1 MSLAVFDGDLNAHDA
16 TEPADL
22 RMHELRHT
30 TVTLLIDAGAH
41 PKAIQPQLGHSS
53 IAVTLD
59 TYGHLFPSYLGE
71 LAERLEESRDAVLQ
85 QAAAS
90 PRPIEVKAPRLAQV
104 ERGRTQ

>member
-1 MSLAVFDGDLNAHDA
+1 VSLAVFDGDLNAHDA

-41 PKAIQPQLGHSS
+41 PKAIQQQLGHSS
-53 IAVTLD
+53 ITVTLD
-59 TYGHLFPSYLGE
+59 TYGHLFPSHLGE

-90 PRPIEVKAPRLAQV
+90 PRPIEVEAPRLA
-104 ERGRTQ
+104 